1 MATPEAEGD
10 EPVPIPDLSVLGKT
24 VISGQVLSL
33 QDFHKVAEDKALG
46 NQIIQALEKTGLLKL
61 CTYSF
66 TGYIW
71 KKLSKFCTKAL
82 PLTKNNK
89 FKQKI
94 GYGFVISEI
103 LITNG
108 VNMRKGKKVACYKY
122 LFRNHK
128 TLRKKQIDSTSR
140 ATQSSDAPTAKAG
153 QRRKRTSKVPEGG
166 DSNEA
171 SYVVRSNANE
181 EVVTSAMQITTTMSD
196 VPNDEAAQMNSLP
209 IQEELLEVMW
219 KLLLILFKLK

>member
-1 MATPEAEGD
+1 MATLEAEGD
-10 EPVPIPDLSVLGKT
+10 EPVPIPDLSVLGK

-66 TGYIW
+66 TGHIW

-103 LITNG
+103 LIRNG

-128 TLRKKQIDSTSR
+128 TLRKK
-140 ATQSSDAPTAKAG
+140 
-153 QRRKRTSKVPEGG
+153 
-166 DSNEA
+166 
-171 SYVVRSNANE
+171 
-181 EVVTSAMQITTTMSD
+181 
-196 VPNDEAAQMNSLP
+196 
-209 IQEELLEVMW
+209 
-219 KLLLILFKLK
+219 